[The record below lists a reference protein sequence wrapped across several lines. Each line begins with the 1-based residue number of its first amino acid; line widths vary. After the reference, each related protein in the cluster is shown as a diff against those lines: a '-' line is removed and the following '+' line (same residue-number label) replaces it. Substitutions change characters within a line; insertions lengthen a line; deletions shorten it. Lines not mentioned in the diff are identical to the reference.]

1 MIQQNIKTQ
10 IGKHQLA
17 WILTEL
23 LDDKEIASLNNQCG
37 IHDTPAPMDPRSVHW
52 VIENLADAFFQ
63 QETAEQVVHEY
74 LVQKTEGAIRRV
86 GYMNVQEI
94 QTFLRDCTYLVEGG
108 DFTEIVWALLIDTR
122 QDVQQHGR
130 KLLKEYEQIV
140 HEVAVVGS
148 LMDSEI
154 DSESND
160 ATQAVHP
167 SQAGANENIG
177 AIQSLD
183 VAVETPPKKST
194 QTLIPTENLEP
205 ESNQKLT
212 QLEQTVN
219 QLNNERTALKKKNGD
234 LNRQLQQS
242 IQENENFRE
251 KEHRF
256 MEQDIQIQQL
266 QLEIHNLNRQVEK
279 LTKQSAE
286 IQSNHKIAQAEF
298 AVELKSFEELAYK
311 TNQTFEQMQTGFQ
324 AQASEL
330 RKFSEM
336 SKTALLRTRDKA
348 DRFFSQHDSRQ
359 NLQGRAMKEQP
370 SVGVFVDVQNMFYA
384 AKDRYAGRVDYIKLL
399 DLIVGPR
406 QLVVAYAYVVQIPE
420 INQSGFLS
428 LLEHNG
434 YTIKSKDLR
443 LRGDGTAKGD
453 WDVGIAI
460 DIVSMLGALD
470 VVILASGDGDFCALA
485 ELIKQQGKRVEVVAF
500 EHNTSMDL
508 QRMADQFFPIGDE
521 LLI

>member
-1 MIQQNIKTQ
+1 MIQQNLKTQ

-23 LDDKEIASLNNQCG
+23 LDEKEITNLKNRCG
-37 IHDTPAPMDPRSVHW
+37 ICDAPTPMGTCSANW
-52 VIENLADAFFQ
+52 IIENLTEAFFR
-63 QETAEQVVHEY
+63 QETAQQVVHEY
-74 LVQKTEGAIRRV
+74 LVQKTEHAIRRV

-94 QTFLRDCTYLVEGG
+94 QTFLRTCTHLVEGG
-108 DFTEIVWALLIDTR
+108 DFTEIVWALLTDSR
-122 QDVQQHGR
+122 QDVQQHGQ
-130 KLLKEYEQIV
+130 KLLNEYEQSRQELENDGGLTRYEHDTNQGNHPANTVV
-140 HEVAVVGS
+140 HE
-148 LMDSEI
+148 
-154 DSESND
+154 
-160 ATQAVHP
+160 
-167 SQAGANENIG
+167 NIN
-177 AIQSLD
+177 AIQALEVCVD
-183 VAVETPPKKST
+183 VPHEKP
-194 QTLIPTENLEP
+194 
-205 ESNQKLT
+205 
-212 QLEQTVN
+212 EQTSAPKESPTLESDLKHVPLQQTTN
-219 QLNNERTALKKKNGD
+219 QLNDESSAVKKENENLKQ
-234 LNRQLQQS
+234 QLQQS
-242 IQENENFRE
+242 LQVNEDFRE

-256 MEQDIQIQQL
+256 MEQDIHVQQL
-266 QLEIHNLNRQVEK
+266 QLEIHNLKRQVEK
-279 LTKQSAE
+279 MSNQSAE
-286 IQSNHKIAQAEF
+286 IQSFQKVAQAEL
-298 AVELKSFEELAYK
+298 AVELKSFEELVYK
-311 TNQTFEQMQTGFQ
+311 GNQAIEQMQSDFQ
-324 AQASEL
+324 SQVSEL
-330 RKFSEM
+330 SKFSEM
-336 SKTALLRTRDKA
+336 SKSALLRARD
-348 DRFFSQHDSRQ
+348 RVEQFLGQHDSTQ
-359 NLQGRAMKEQP
+359 NSQNRVLKEQP

-485 ELIKQQGKRVEVVAF
+485 ELIKQHGKRVEVVAF